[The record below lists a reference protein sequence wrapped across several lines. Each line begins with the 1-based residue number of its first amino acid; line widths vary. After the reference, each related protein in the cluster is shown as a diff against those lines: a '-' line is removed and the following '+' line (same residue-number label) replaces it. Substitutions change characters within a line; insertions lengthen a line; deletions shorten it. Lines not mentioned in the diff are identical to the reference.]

1 MNVRK
6 GTYVLVIALGS
17 DRDIRVGALGTFHFS
32 KGTYCYTGSAMA
44 GLDQRLSRHLR
55 RNKTLKWHVDYL
67 VKEADDVRALESYPD
82 PVPECTLARMAGE
95 CGMTPSV
102 KGFGCSDCKCQTH
115 LFSCDPESIARLTEA
130 AGLISYNIIS
140 FPSGKPL

>member
-17 DRDIRVGALGTFHFS
+17 DRDIRVGALGTFHFP

-55 RNKTLKWHVDYL
+55 RDKTL
-67 VKEADDVRALESYPD
+67 S
-82 PVPECTLARMAGE
+82 
-95 CGMTPSV
+95 GMWTILSKKRTTSAPWNPIPTPS
-102 KGFGCSDCKCQTH
+102 
-115 LFSCDPESIARLTEA
+115 PNA
-130 AGLISYNIIS
+130 
-140 FPSGKPL
+140 PLLKWPRNAV